1 MLLANAGW
9 IKCIFSGYTESG
21 TVALSCWP
29 SPSSRNGS
37 RHLVGFAVHRLEKT
51 LFHVERFSSSESCVF
66 LSLLAGNNDSKAQE
80 AVRRIKE
87 DTLNDQGT

>member
-1 MLLANAGW
+1 M
-9 IKCIFSGYTESG
+9 
-21 TVALSCWP
+21 
-29 SPSSRNGS
+29 
-37 RHLVGFAVHRLEKT
+37 VGFSVHRLEKT

>member
-9 IKCIFSGYTESG
+9 RKRIFSRYIESA

-29 SPSSRNGS
+29 SPNSRNGS
-37 RHLVGFAVHRLEKT
+37 RHSVGFSVHCLEET
-51 LFHVERFSSSESCVF
+51 LFHVERFSSSELCVF

-87 DTLNDQGT
+87 DTLNNQGT